1 MSNNQNITSNSNRKL
16 TTPKRVKISENKD
29 WQSPFNKAGFQQSLS
44 NHPVNT
50 SFDRGDARINFTN
63 PIDLTASVV
72 NDDRLSRSSFGRLTD
87 IRQRGAPDSTIYDD
101 LINLILNHKKDIK
114 FAPSCET
121 YEGAKRYAKAH
132 GLRPADKNIDI
143 NHDGIKDVVLYNKA
157 GYPVMINGYYLAPSK
172 APFRQM
178 YREAN
183 PTPVDRTNIGGFK
196 GFMNDLWG
204 VQGDFNENGERT
216 VVHDIHNLP
225 AGFANLRDQGWRL
238 PPAPRKQLSFHQLC
252 MRVLG
257 DSFRMFTDQ
266 EIFNTRRYLISLL
279 PRLSVLA
286 LEYTDI
292 VDRSFINSNPAFK
305 QSILQEAT
313 RRNVSPWDVY
323 QEEKKRHK
331 AHFKAYMQDY
341 MQRIIDVCAQ
351 PAIFEN
357 VFLAIDFEAI
367 MTDESLPTQE
377 QYNEMVSEAKVNHEA
392 KVQLADIRFSL
403 KTELE
408 ERVAAAKNDL
418 INDIFTSQVDTVRGV
433 DRTPV
438 ASGSISEN
446 E

>member
-1 MSNNQNITSNSNRKL
+1 MSNNQKL

-29 WQSPFNKAGFQQSLS
+29 WHSPFNKAGFQQSLS

-50 SFDRGDARINFTN
+50 SFDRGNARINFTN

-72 NDDRLSRSSFGRLTD
+72 NDDRLSRSSFGRITD

-132 GLRPADKNIDI
+132 GLRPADENIDI

-183 PTPVDRTNIGGFK
+183 PTPVERANIGGFK
-196 GFMNDLWG
+196 GYMNDLWG
-204 VQGDFNENGERT
+204 VQGGFDEAGERT
-216 VVHDIHNLP
+216 VVHDMQNLP
-225 AGFANLRDQGWRL
+225 DGFANLRDQGWRL

-252 MRVLG
+252 MRTLG
-257 DSFRMFTDQ
+257 ESFRMYTDQ
-266 EIFNTRRYLISLL
+266 EIFNTHRYLISLL

-292 VDRSFINSNPAFK
+292 VDRSFINANPAFK
-305 QSILQEAT
+305 ESILQEAT
-313 RRNVSPWDVY
+313 RRNKNPWDVY

-331 AHFKAYMQDY
+331 AHFKAYMQNY
-341 MQRIIDVCAQ
+341 MQAIIDVCAQ
-351 PAIFEN
+351 PEIFNEVFSAIKFGDFMNDEN
-357 VFLAIDFEAI
+357 
-367 MTDESLPTQE
+367 LPTQE
-377 QYNEMVSEAKVNHEA
+377 QYNEMVEEAKINHDA

-408 ERVAAAKNDL
+408 ERVAAAKDDL
-418 INDIFTSQVDTVRGV
+418 INDIFSSQVDPVRGV
-433 DRTPV
+433 PRTPRTP
-438 ASGSISEN
+438 GE
-446 E
+446 EEQ